1 MQVGCQA
8 SSFIGNVLLLHS
20 LQTQRVF
27 SAWMHSRDLHNTK
40 DQSLALGDLI
50 KTFSGGGNS
59 SLGSDILQVEEVIR
73 QCFPLDVYT
82 YNLLLRKLTISEM
95 DVACDYFERFCNKG
109 YEPNRWTYDILL
121 HGFLKVGR
129 FSEARRWM
137 DEMFCKGYMI

>member
-1 MQVGCQA
+1 
-8 SSFIGNVLLLHS
+8 
-20 LQTQRVF
+20 
-27 SAWMHSRDLHNTK
+27 MHSRDLHNTK

-95 DVACDYFERFCNKG
+95 DVACDYSERFCNKG
-109 YEPNRWTYDILL
+109 YEPNRWTYDILV

-137 DEMFCKGYMI
+137 DEMFRKGYMI